1 MSIATRLTLLAVC
14 ACSIAACTTT
24 TQGGLS
30 YVPSTS
36 AVRASSALAVSV
48 TAGKF
53 IDHRGGDDKEWIGA
67 IRNGWGIPA
76 KNVDVA
82 PSVAVAVQES
92 FAAALQA
99 RGFPTSGGT
108 AYRISGVIKRLDANQ
123 LVRLESN
130 VEIEVNVVKV
140 STGQEVFSR
149 TYSAHNLEGSLL
161 SLHTSYFGSEQKL
174 RALAQKTLDQVVNQA
189 LDDTDLRDAIRS

>member
-1 MSIATRLTLLAVC
+1 MSLATRFAILVACT
-14 ACSIAACTTT
+14 CSIAACTTT
-24 TQGGLS
+24 TQGGLP
-30 YVPSTS
+30 YTPSAS
-36 AVRASSALAVSV
+36 LVRENPALAVSV

-53 IDHRGGDDKEWIGA
+53 TDQRGGDDKEWIGA

-82 PSVAVAVQES
+82 PSVSAAVQAA
-92 FAAALQA
+92 FAAGLRA
-99 RGFPTSGGT
+99 RGFATSGGT
-108 AYRISGVIKRLDANQ
+108 AYRVSGAIKRLDANQ
-123 LVRLESN
+123 VVSLESN
-130 VEIEVNVVKV
+130 VEIEVDVFKV

-161 SLHTSYFGSEQKL
+161 SLHTAYFGSEQKL

-189 LDDTDLRDAIRS
+189 LDDRALRDAIRS